1 MNLRKKSEVLK
12 HFKNNRQISL
22 ALKISA
28 QAVGEWTED
37 IPELRSYQLAEIL
50 KKRESEKTK
59 LKLARK
65 LIDHI
70 ETETMGD

>member
-28 QAVGEWTED
+28 QAVGEWNEQ

>member
-22 ALKISA
+22 ALNISA
-28 QAVGEWTED
+28 QAVGEWKEV

-50 KKRESEKTK
+50 KKRESDKTK

-70 ETETMGD
+70 ETENMGD